1 VKLKVYNYLVPIF
14 IVKFLLLQMTR
25 SEYEEYPF
33 GDLGR
38 GTTDGCLLQD
48 HYGCYIRGAV
58 IEEIKTTIPVKEL
71 TVM

>member
-1 VKLKVYNYLVPIF
+1 
-14 IVKFLLLQMTR
+14 MTR

-58 IEEIKTTIPVKEL
+58 IEESSDIKLFRITLEVQYFNPINQIWFKIIFI
-71 TVM
+71 

>member
-1 VKLKVYNYLVPIF
+1 MKNI
-14 IVKFLLLQMTR
+14 
-25 SEYEEYPF
+25 

-58 IEEIKTTIPVKEL
+58 IEEIQTTIPVKEL